1 MTDALSRRGPDDR
14 GTWFDEQAGIGLG
27 HRRLAIL
34 DLSPRGHQPM
44 LSRSGR
50 FVLVFNGEI
59 YNHRELR
66 ERLTGAPSGP
76 DWLGDSDTET
86 LLAGFESWGF
96 EATLEACVGMF
107 AIALWD
113 REKRELWLARDR
125 FGEKPL
131 YYGFQGRSFLF
142 GSELKALTAHPSF
155 ERTIDRDAVALF
167 MRHNYVPG
175 PYSVWKGIHKL
186 PPGTW
191 LRVRD
196 ADERA
201 GEPTPYW
208 SLAQIAAR
216 GTRAPETWNDADATD
231 ALERVLS
238 DAVAGQMIADVPL
251 GALLSGGV
259 DSSTIV
265 ALMQKQSSRPVKTFS
280 IGFREKK
287 FDESAYAEAVA
298 KHLGTDH
305 CTLHMSAGDV
315 LDVVPRMPE
324 IYDEPFAD
332 SSQLPTSLVMAL
344 ARRHVT
350 VVLSG
355 DAGDELFG
363 GYTRYSL
370 VPKLWSTIAW
380 APPAW
385 RQTAIDGAR
394 ALTRRRESVVAK
406 LTRGHVTED
415 RLDKLEERLRGVRSF
430 DDLYLSLLTEWRGVD
445 DLVLGAR
452 PAEDALLHRPSRW
465 PDLEQRVERAMA
477 LDALTYLPDDILVKV
492 DRAAMA
498 VSLEARVPLLDHRVA
513 EFAWRLPFHQ
523 KRRRGQGKWLLKQ
536 VLYRH
541 VPPALIDRPKM
552 GFGVPL
558 DDWLRGPLREWAED
572 LLAPRR
578 LKQEGLLNEAI
589 VRAAWE
595 AHVSGTRRLGARLWS
610 VLMFQAWLRHHGA
623 G

>member
-1 MTDALSRRGPDDR
+1 MTDALSHRGPDDR

-66 ERLTGAPSGP
+66 ARLTGSPSGP

-96 EATLEACVGMF
+96 EATLKACVGMF

-113 REKRELWLARDR
+113 REQRELWLARDR

-142 GSELKALTAHPSF
+142 GSELRALTSHPSF

-167 MRHNYVPG
+167 MRHNYVPA
-175 PYSVWKGIHKL
+175 PYSVWKGIRKL

-191 LRVRD
+191 LRVRGD
-196 ADERA
+196 DERA
-201 GEPTPYW
+201 GKPTPYW
-208 SLAQIAAR
+208 SLARIATR
-216 GTRAPETWNDADATD
+216 GKRAQETWNDVDATD

-287 FDESAYAEAVA
+287 FDESGYAEAVA

-305 CTLHMSAGDV
+305 CTLHMSTTDV

-350 VVLSG
+350 IVLSG

-363 GYTRYSL
+363 GYTRYSM
-370 VPKLWSTIAW
+370 VPRLWNAIAW
-380 APPAW
+380 APPTW
-385 RQTAIDGAR
+385 RQTAIEGAR
-394 ALTRRRESVVAK
+394 ALARRRTNVVAK
-406 LTRGHVTED
+406 LTRGYVTED
-415 RLDKLEERLRGVRSF
+415 RLDKLEERLRGVRSL
-430 DDLYLSLLTEWRGVD
+430 DDLYLALLTEWRGVD

-452 PAEDALLHRPSRW
+452 PAEDALLYRPSQW
-465 PDLEQRVERAMA
+465 PDLDQRVERMMA

-513 EFAWRLPFHQ
+513 ELAWRLPFHQ
-523 KRRRGQGKWLLKQ
+523 KRRHGQSKWLLKQ

-541 VPPALIDRPKM
+541 VPPSLIDRPKM

-572 LLAPRR
+572 LLAPQR
-578 LKQEGLLNEAI
+578 LKQEGLLNDAI

-595 AHVSGTRRLGARLWS
+595 AHLSGTRRLGARLWS
-610 VLMFQAWLRHHGA
+610 VLMFQAWLRRHGEA
-623 G
+623 